1 MKKKK
6 LSLKKGVRHLSWS
19 EIWQLIKQTFVEFFQ
34 EQSFLHGAALS
45 YYTIFA
51 LVPIMYLAFAT
62 FGRFVGNEK
71 MSEIIGDLLNKQ
83 IGIQDVSGIMSF
95 LKGVDMEKGNF
106 VLNVVGVLA
115 LLLSST
121 ALLASLRNSINEFF
135 DIARTFETRSKLIVS
150 HLLSRLVSVSILTF
164 IGAVVIIVY
173 FAQSIILPL
182 GAHLFE
188 KMEIMNGFIIAVLE
202 YGLSMLSSVIIFT
215 FIFKY
220 LHDGI
225 VEWKLAFGGALV
237 TAIMLNFGGLIIKYY
252 LGNIF
257 FAKDGGIPGT
267 MLVILAWMYYSSQI
281 IFMGAKFT
289 AVYARMVGKP
299 IVARK

>member
-6 LSLKKGVRHLSWS
+6 LSLIRGVRHLSWG
-19 EIWQLIKQTFVEFFQ
+19 EIWQLIKQTFVEFFK

-62 FGRFVGNEK
+62 FGRFLGNEK
-71 MSEIIGDLLNKQ
+71 MVEIIGDLLNKQ

-95 LKGVDMEKGNF
+95 LKGVDMEKGSF
-106 VLNVVGVLA
+106 VLNVVGVVA

-135 DIARTFETRSKLIVS
+135 DITRTFETRSKLIVS
-150 HLLSRLVSVSILTF
+150 HLLSRLVSVSILTLM
-164 IGAVVIIVY
+164 GAVVIIVY
-173 FAQSIILPL
+173 FAQSIILPF
-182 GAHLFE
+182 GAQLFE
-188 KMEIMNGFIIAVLE
+188 KMEIMNGFIIGTLE
-202 YGLSMLSSVIIFT
+202 HGLSMMSSIIIFT

-220 LHDGI
+220 LHDGV
-225 VEWKLAFGGALV
+225 VEWKLAFGGALT
-237 TAIMLNFGGLIIKYY
+237 TAIMLNLGGLIIKYY

-281 IFMGAKFT
+281 IFLGAKFT

-299 IVARK
+299 IVAKK